1 MYLVLKL
8 QTGDLGS
15 ARSWFEGRAVVITP
29 ELLLPEKTN
38 PFLQNLNDLIAYREE
53 ESVEGLAEL
62 RSHLSGILMDTSGD
76 QVYMLQFHGGNGAVS
91 CAREKRKCDNG
102 PVTAI
107 DLGSGG
113 HRVQNMLDLIDGRC
127 SLFSLCRG
135 YPGVLLGQVEILGVR
150 ILNSRFVARLPG
162 KPLEEAL
169 ELGQRRIERRLAQQ
183 FA

>member
-76 QVYMLQFHGGNGAVS
+76 QVYILQFHGGNGAVS
-91 CAREKRKCDNG
+91 CAREKRKCDNS

-135 YPGVLLGQVEILGVR
+135 YPGVLLGQVEILR
-150 ILNSRFVARLPG
+150 IRVLKSRFVTWLSCQPVE
-162 KPLEEAL
+162 KVL
-169 ELGQRRIERRLAQQ
+169 ELRESHVQSCLT
-183 FA
+183 